1 MAKRR
6 INHEGSLTL
15 RKDGLWVGRV
25 SHEGKRIAAYGRTKE
40 QARQKLRE
48 LIKKQEQGQSLV
60 TTSMPLR
67 EYLAQWLADNKHRVR
82 PSTYDGYEGLIRVHI
97 VPRLGHIKL
106 GKLGP
111 EHVSKAWETMLEEG
125 KSASVVDQLLR
136 NAVKPPYTLKHSPR
150 LMVIFAHPSK

>member
-25 SHEGKRIAAYGRTKE
+25 SHEGKRIAAYGGTKE

-60 TTSMPLR
+60 TTAMPLR
-67 EYLAQWLADNKHRVR
+67 EYLAQWLADNKYRLSNTRNNTQGHPGRGWSRYQLVR
-82 PSTYDGYEGLIRVHI
+82 LAGRKRLAEGDTPIRVGRVSLEGGSYGKAQIERRRVYHI
-97 VPRLGHIKL
+97 P
-106 GKLGP
+106 
-111 EHVSKAWETMLEEG
+111 
-125 KSASVVDQLLR
+125 
-136 NAVKPPYTLKHSPR
+136 
-150 LMVIFAHPSK
+150 

>member
-67 EYLAQWLADNKHRVR
+67 EYLAQMGVLYNAGRPALFQHRLPCLADVVWRQLSQLDVPQVR
-82 PSTYDGYEGLIRVHI
+82 DNVNSNHDLIAFI
-97 VPRLGHIKL
+97 GT
-106 GKLGP
+106 G
-111 EHVSKAWETMLEEG
+111 
-125 KSASVVDQLLR
+125 
-136 NAVKPPYTLKHSPR
+136 PYTVLVVGQPLR
-150 LMVIFAHPSK
+150 